1 MDIRT
6 CVITLAK
13 MTRVTD
19 SLDNG
24 RVSFGDREE
33 IEMANAVDPV
43 CGRELKRVD
52 AAAAVDHHGTVYY
65 FCSQACHD
73 QFVADPSLFVE
84 SAAATSASP

>member
-1 MDIRT
+1 
-6 CVITLAK
+6 

-33 IEMANAVDPV
+33 IEMASAVDPV
-43 CGRELKRVD
+43 CGRELKRAD
-52 AAAAVDHHGTVYY
+52 AAAAVDHHGAVYF

-84 SAAATSASP
+84 AEEAAGA

>member
-1 MDIRT
+1 MDIRPR
-6 CVITLAK
+6 VLTLPG

-33 IEMANAVDPV
+33 IEMATAVDPV
-43 CGRELKRVD
+43 CGRELKRAD
-52 AAAAVDHHGTVYY
+52 AAAAVDHHGVVYY

-73 QFVADPSLFVE
+73 QFVADPSLFVQAE
-84 SAAATSASP
+84 QAAGA

>member
-1 MDIRT
+1 M
-6 CVITLAK
+6 ITLAG

-24 RVSFGDREE
+24 RVSFGDRDE
-33 IEMANAVDPV
+33 IEMATAVDPV

-52 AAAAVDHHGTVYY
+52 AAAAVDHHGMVYY

-84 SAAATSASP
+84 PAEAAGA

>member
-1 MDIRT
+1 
-6 CVITLAK
+6 

-33 IEMANAVDPV
+33 IEMATAVDPV
-43 CGRELKRVD
+43 CGREMRRAD
-52 AAAAVDHHGTVYY
+52 AVAAVDHHGTVYF
-65 FCSQACHD
+65 FCSESCHQ

-84 SAAATSASP
+84 GAAAGAPSEG